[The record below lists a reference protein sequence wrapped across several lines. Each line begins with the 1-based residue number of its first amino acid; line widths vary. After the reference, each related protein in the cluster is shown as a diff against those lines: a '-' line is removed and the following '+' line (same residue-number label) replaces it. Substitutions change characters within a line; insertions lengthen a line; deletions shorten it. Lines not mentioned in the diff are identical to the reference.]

1 MSRAPKSLDWAGI
14 RLKRR
19 GGGPLHRQIY
29 ERLRAA
35 ILEGSLLPGARLSSS
50 RSLASQ
56 LGTSR
61 GTVELAYATLASEG
75 YIEARA
81 AAGTIV
87 APTLSRQR
95 PASRGRR
102 AAPVRIFNDLAI
114 ETAKPKPFQ
123 LGLPALDR
131 FPRKL
136 WSRLTARNARHLPAS
151 ALTYQDAAG
160 HRPLREAIANYLA
173 IARGLACSSDQIFI
187 TAGYQ
192 GALGLIARTLLR
204 PGDPVWFED
213 PGYFLAR
220 EALTQAGAAL
230 VPLPVDGEGID
241 VGAGKARAPWARFA
255 VVTPSHQAPLGVT
268 LSLNRRLALLA
279 WAAEAGA
286 WVIEDDYDSE
296 YRYLGRP
303 LPALKS
309 LDEGSRV
316 LYVGTFSK
324 VLLPGLRLGYLVVPV
339 PEIERFDRAAG
350 LLMPSQGFLDQ
361 MTVADFMSEGHF
373 ARHIRRMRQLY
384 AERRRALAAALE
396 TRLGDRLRIELQA
409 GGMHLMAWLQP
420 GCDDEALAQRAW
432 TEGLAPFPLSR
443 AVIETKRP
451 PALGLSFTNIAVEEA
466 PRVAARLAA
475 VLKADG

>member
-1 MSRAPKSLDWAGI
+1 MASKIRALNSRDI

-19 GGGPLHRQIY
+19 GGDPLHRQIY
-29 ERLRAA
+29 ARLKAA
-35 ILEGSLLPGARLSSS
+35 ILEGRLGPGARLASS

-56 LGTSR
+56 LGISR
-61 GTVELAYATLASEG
+61 GTVELAYASLASEG
-75 YIEARA
+75 YVETHA
-81 AAGTIV
+81 AGGTIV
-87 APTLSRQR
+87 TPSLSRQR
-95 PASRGRR
+95 PVPRGRR
-102 AAPVRIFNDLAI
+102 AAPIRPFNDSASD
-114 ETAKPKPFQ
+114 TAMPKPFQ
-123 LGLPALDR
+123 LGLPALDQ

-136 WSRLTARNARHLPAS
+136 WSRLTARNARRLPPGS
-151 ALTYQDAAG
+151 MTYQDAAG
-160 HRPLREAIANYLA
+160 DRRLREAIAHYLA

-187 TAGYQ
+187 TGGYQ
-192 GALGLIARTLLR
+192 GALGLITRVLLR
-204 PGDPVWFED
+204 PGDSVWFED

-220 EALTQAGAAL
+220 EALRQAGAAL
-230 VPLPVDGEGID
+230 VPLPVDEEGID
-241 VGAGKARAPWARFA
+241 VAAGKQRAPWARFA

-279 WAAEAGA
+279 WATEAGA

-303 LPALKS
+303 LPALKN
-309 LDEGSRV
+309 LDEGNRV

-339 PEIERFDRAAG
+339 PEIERFERAAA
-350 LLMPSQGFLDQ
+350 LLMPSQGSLDQ

-384 AERRRALAAALE
+384 AERRQALAAALE
-396 TRLGDRLRIELQA
+396 ARLGDRLRIELQA

-420 GCDDEALAQRAW
+420 GYDDGALARLAW
-432 TEGLAPFPLSR
+432 SQGLAPFPLSR

-451 PALGLSFTNIAVEEA
+451 PALGLSFTNIPAEEA

-475 VLKADG
+475 VLGAFG